1 MEKSEGLSKSII
13 VIITTTTII
22 MWLLLFFSEAEVCSI
37 SQASPEH
44 VHPAARMSEGWNGG
58 PGTPMP
64 NHRWV
69 KWGP

>member
-1 MEKSEGLSKSII
+1 MEKSEGLSQSII
-13 VIITTTTII
+13 VIII

-44 VHPAARMSEGWNGG
+44 LHPAARMSEGWNGG

-64 NHRWV
+64 NHCWV
-69 KWGP
+69 ME